1 MNLHPSETR
10 SKQIHHSNIADDT
23 KTRRLASP
31 KKRSTLG
38 TVLETLFIIASI
50 LATNLPAQS
59 PSIDPSKAQELIRT
73 GSYAQAIEIARE
85 QVEKKTWNEAWPRI
99 LASTLLTQGKP
110 EEALRVYE
118 ASLERFSDSMR
129 LRLLGYQIYLEN
141 NLPTKAQQQL
151 DDLAALIQKSPWR
164 YSTKSELIP
173 LGEFFLLKNEDPKQ
187 VLKLCFDQAL
197 KADPKNIE
205 AHKAIAKMALDKSD
219 FQVAADAISKALK
232 ISDSDP
238 EIQQLA
244 YQTWVLSDKSRAVN
258 HLKRALEINPEHI
271 PSLLLQAQSFMDAE
285 NYSQALLVLEK
296 IESINPI
303 SSQLWALRAAIA
315 HLGNDFQNEA
325 QFRSKA
331 LTPRTLNPLV
341 DHTIGKNLSM
351 HYRFEEG
358 AKYQQRAI
366 VADPTFHPA
375 QTQLAQDLLR
385 LGNETEGWKMVQ
397 AAREANP
404 FNVTNYNL
412 QILKGELDKYTTIET
427 DGFLIRMD
435 KNEAKLFGHRV
446 TQILSEART
455 TLKEKYHANI
465 REPIVVDLFAKQR
478 DFAVRTFGL
487 PGGEG
492 FLGVCFGQVI
502 TANSPSALQV
512 EHNWES
518 VLWHE
523 YCHVI
528 TLQLTAN
535 KMPRW
540 LSEGISVYE
549 EHQRKPGWGE
559 PPQPSYLHWIRSGD
573 FAPPSQLSS
582 MFLAPSS
589 PERLQFAYFI
599 ASWVVEFWIEQ
610 FGHDGLLA
618 LLEDLRNGLEIS
630 QAITR
635 RTTSLE
641 GFDQAFIKYAIAR
654 AGKIAPE
661 LDLTPPSPKQQTTNQ
676 DLSYWALHQ
685 QLDLLLAEGKF
696 QEAQIKAQALVN
708 QWPED
713 PAPSSALR
721 KLIALERKLDHPT
734 EERKALISLTS
745 IDPHDSKPLLRLI
758 ELDSQTNDYQS
769 VESWCNALLAI
780 NPTHQPTLNNLAIC
794 GEKLHKPQVAIESLM
809 ALSELDPIDPS
820 DVFLRLAT
828 AYELLSKQSSDVKS
842 EISKAK
848 RYCLKALEEAPRFE
862 RALKL
867 LQQLNGQAI
876 TESSTA
882 AEPSQ
887 E

>member
-1 MNLHPSETR
+1 MNLHPPETQT
-10 SKQIHHSNIADDT
+10 KQIQNSNIADAPIT
-23 KTRRLASP
+23 IRLLTP
-31 KKRSTLG
+31 NIPPGLRS
-38 TVLETLFIIASI
+38 VLVTIFTIVCF
-50 LATNLPAQS
+50 LATSTPAQS
-59 PSIDPSKAQELIRT
+59 QSIDPSKAQELIRT
-73 GSYAQAIEIARE
+73 GNYAEAIEISKE

-99 LASTLLTQGKP
+99 LASTLLIQGKP
-110 EEALRVYE
+110 EEALRIYE
-118 ASLERFSDSMR
+118 SSLERFSDSMR

-187 VLKLCFDQAL
+187 VLKLCFDQPL

-244 YQTWVLSDKSRAVN
+244 YQTWSLSDKSRAVN
-258 HLKRALEINPEHI
+258 HLNRALEINPNHI
-271 PSLLLQAQSFMDAE
+271 PTLLLQSQSLMDAE
-285 NYSQALLVLEK
+285 NYAEALLVLEK
-296 IESINPI
+296 IESINPL
-303 SSQLWALRAAIA
+303 SSQLWALRAAIS
-315 HLGNDFQNEA
+315 HLKNDFQSEA

-331 LTPRTLNPLV
+331 LTPRTLNPNV

-358 AKYQQRAI
+358 AKYQQRAL
-366 VADPTFHPA
+366 VADQNYHPA

-385 LGNETEGWKMVQ
+385 LGDETEGWKMVQ

-412 QILKGELDKYTTIET
+412 QILKGELDKYSTIET
-427 DGFLIRMD
+427 EGFLIRMD
-435 KNEAKLFGHRV
+435 KNEAKVFGHRV
-446 TQILSEART
+446 TQILSDARKS
-455 TLKEKYHANI
+455 LKEKYHANI

-502 TANSPSALQV
+502 TANSPTALQI

-549 EHQRKPGWGE
+549 EHQKKSGWGE
-559 PPQPSYLHWIRSGD
+559 PPQPTYIHWIRSGD

-599 ASWVVEFWIEQ
+599 SSWVVEFWIEQ
-610 FGHDGLLA
+610 FGQDGLLA
-618 LLEDLRNGLEIS
+618 LLEDLRNGLDIS

-635 RTTSLE
+635 RTTSLQ

-654 AGKIAPE
+654 AANIAPE
-661 LDLTPPSPKQQTTNQ
+661 LDLTPLSPKQPITNQ
-676 DLSYWALHQ
+676 DSSYWALHQ
-685 QLDLLLAEGKF
+685 QIDLLLGEGKL
-696 QEAQIKAQALVN
+696 QEAQIKAQAMVMK
-708 QWPED
+708 WPED
-713 PAPSSALR
+713 PASTSALR
-721 KLIALERKLDHPT
+721 KLIAIERKLDHPK
-734 EERKALISLTS
+734 EERNALTALAR
-745 IDPHDSKPLLRLI
+745 IDPHDSIPLLRLI
-758 ELDSQTNDYQS
+758 ELDGQTNDYQS
-769 VESWCNALLAI
+769 VEAWCNALLAI
-780 NPTHQPTLNNLAIC
+780 TPNHQPTLNNLALC
-794 GEKLHKPQVAIESLM
+794 GEKLLKPQVTIESLLV
-809 ALSELDPIDPS
+809 LSELDPIDPS
-820 DVFLRLAT
+820 DVFLRLAL
-828 AYELLSKQSSDVKS
+828 AYELLSKQSTDDPTA
-842 EISKAK
+842 IPNAK
-848 RYCLKALEEAPRFE
+848 RYCLKALEEAPRFD
-862 RALKL
+862 RALRL
-867 LQQLNGQAI
+867 LQQLNGQNL
-876 TESSTA
+876 TDNSTNA
-882 AEPSQ
+882 DQTRE
-887 E
+887 